1 VAVNV
6 LGAFGRD
13 APCAHELRVQGAF
26 GMDVHGVIPCLH
38 MNDTRTIPTATSS
51 VAPAVVSSFSGSQ
64 TDCYYWSLISCFAC
78 LLASS

>member
-38 MNDTRTIPTATSS
+38 MNDTR
-51 VAPAVVSSFSGSQ
+51 G
-64 TDCYYWSLISCFAC
+64 
-78 LLASS
+78 